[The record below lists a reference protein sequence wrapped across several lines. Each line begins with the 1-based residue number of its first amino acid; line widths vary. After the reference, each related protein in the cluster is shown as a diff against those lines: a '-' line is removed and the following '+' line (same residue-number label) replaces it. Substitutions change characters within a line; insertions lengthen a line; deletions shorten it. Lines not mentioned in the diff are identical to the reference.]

1 MSILNAIRKRGVISA
16 QALQRK
22 IAHERERERERNKTA
37 MSKVAQDNREKNSI
51 RIEFGHI
58 KIVHPRHKSERLSS
72 TFCTKGI
79 LLSAN
84 PKSTN

>member
-1 MSILNAIRKRGVISA
+1 MR
-16 QALQRK
+16 
-22 IAHERERERERNKTA
+22 ERERERERNKTA